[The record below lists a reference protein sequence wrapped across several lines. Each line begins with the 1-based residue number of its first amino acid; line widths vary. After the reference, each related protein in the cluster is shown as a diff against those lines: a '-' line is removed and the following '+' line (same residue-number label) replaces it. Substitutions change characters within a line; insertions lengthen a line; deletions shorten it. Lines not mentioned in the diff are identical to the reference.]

1 MVKTQVPGSC
11 SLEAV
16 FVTLCNGSCFRT
28 NSQDHNFLTI
38 KKIQLDL
45 SFSAKGVVRVSCHGF
60 FLLRMAIYLFYSDLN
75 SFSNCR
81 CRKFHL
87 QPRSHVTFPSFHEEG
102 REGNL

>member
-38 KKIQLDL
+38 KKKD
-45 SFSAKGVVRVSCHGF
+45 
-60 FLLRMAIYLFYSDLN
+60 N
-75 SFSNCR
+75 
-81 CRKFHL
+81 
-87 QPRSHVTFPSFHEEG
+87 
-102 REGNL
+102 